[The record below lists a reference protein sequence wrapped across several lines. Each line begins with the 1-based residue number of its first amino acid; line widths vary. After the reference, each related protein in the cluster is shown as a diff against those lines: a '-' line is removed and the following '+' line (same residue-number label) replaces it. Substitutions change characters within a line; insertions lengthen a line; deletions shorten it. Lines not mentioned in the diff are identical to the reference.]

1 MKVQVHFD
9 EKTII
14 AVLATVVG
22 FVLQYGPSL
31 QQLFG
36 SSVKAQHII
45 GGVVIACGLV
55 AGLLADFGVNV
66 RLFGGGG
73 GSSVDSVPSRS
84 AEPPS

>member
-9 EKTII
+9 GKTVI

-31 QQLFG
+31 KQLFG
-36 SSVKAQHII
+36 STAEGQRIT
-45 GGVVIACGLV
+45 GGVVLLCALV

-66 RLFGGGG
+66 RRFGGGG

-84 AEPPS
+84 AEPLS